1 MRKKICIGLLAVL
14 LGTGLGAM
22 IVNHIWKE
30 PKQGVDLG
38 TTQMIVKELTVQT
51 LGQVS
56 CSDSVKE
63 NLRESGKDIKI
74 PVLTVDIKNP
84 TKDRQSFTIYKVN
97 LEVGKWSSAVSWD
110 LFPEMNDNS

>member
-38 TTQMIVKELTVQT
+38 TTQMIVKDLTVQT

-56 CSDSVKE
+56 WYSDGVRNRPSDQDYWE
-63 NLRESGKDIKI
+63 PGHLCQAYGYSG
-74 PVLTVDIKNP
+74 
-84 TKDRQSFTIYKVN
+84 F
-97 LEVGKWSSAVSWD
+97 
-110 LFPEMNDNS
+110 

>member
-14 LGTGLGAM
+14 LGTVLGAM

-38 TTQMIVKELTVQT
+38 ATQMIVKDLTVQT

-74 PVLTVDIKNP
+74 PVLTVDIKILQ
-84 TKDRQSFTIYKVN
+84 RLAVIYHLQGESGSWKMVF
-97 LEVGKWSSAVSWD
+97 SSE
-110 LFPEMNDNS
+110 LGFILGNE

>member
-22 IVNHIWKE
+22 LVNHIWKE

-38 TTQMIVKELTVQT
+38 ATQMIVKDLTVQT

-56 CSDSVKE
+56 K
-63 NLRESGKDIKI
+63 
-74 PVLTVDIKNP
+74 
-84 TKDRQSFTIYKVN
+84 F
-97 LEVGKWSSAVSWD
+97 
-110 LFPEMNDNS
+110 F